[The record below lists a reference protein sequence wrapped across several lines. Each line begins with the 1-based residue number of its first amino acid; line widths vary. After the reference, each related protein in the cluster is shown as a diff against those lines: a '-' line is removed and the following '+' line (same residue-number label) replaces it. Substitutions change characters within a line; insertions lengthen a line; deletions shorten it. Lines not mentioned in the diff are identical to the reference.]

1 MAAWH
6 DSPRTAYPKLIL
18 AAAVFL
24 ARSGS
29 FPPAAGV
36 RPSPVATTLDGW
48 RAWFFRG
55 LRKSPCRRN
64 CHLQTWTRCVRQPF
78 CDESGV
84 GFPLRRRLVQAC
96 SKLLFAIFCW
106 LEHDGKVVT
115 LEK

>member
-36 RPSPVATTLDGW
+36 RPSPVATTLAGR
-48 RAWFFRG
+48 RASFFRG
-55 LRKSPCRRN
+55 LRKYPCRRN
-64 CHLQTWTRCVRQPF
+64 CHLQTCPWGVRQPI
-78 CDESGV
+78 CDETASAQLRSG
-84 GFPLRRRLVQAC
+84 
-96 SKLLFAIFCW
+96 LLWFALIA
-106 LEHDGKVVT
+106 
-115 LEK
+115 